1 MSLLHVENLQVS
13 IPTAKGMVHPV
24 RKVSL
29 QLQQGEMLAL
39 VGESGSGKSI
49 TAQAIMG
56 LLPENA
62 VVSGKTLQFERKKIA
77 MIFQNPMATFNPVL
91 TIGYQISEPLRV
103 LHGYS
108 KKAAEAEAIQLLER
122 MQIRDAAQK
131 MRRYA
136 HEFSGGMLQR
146 AAIAMALACKPQ
158 LLIADEPTTALDVS
172 TQAEVMQLLAELR
185 REKNIGILFIT
196 HDLALVAQQ
205 AERVAVMY
213 RGEIIET
220 GITRTVLTQPQHAYT
235 KTLIAALPQA
245 SVSKQSLS
253 KNEQALLIANLHK
266 HFGKTPVLQDINLS
280 VAKGEVLGLAGESGS
295 GKSTLALCIAGLHGY
310 DSGEIVCNDT
320 PLLAQRTAQDF
331 RQQAQHIQMVFQDP
345 LSSINPRMT
354 VADTLL
360 EPLRLNRI
368 GTADEQHAAAARWME
383 RIGLRVVDLQRY
395 PHSFSGGQLQRIGI
409 ARALISKPQLL
420 ICDEPVSALDVT
432 TQAQIL
438 ELLSSLRRELG
449 LTLLFISH
457 DLATMQRFCDRIA
470 VMQAG
475 KIVEQGSA
483 QNVLENPQHAYTQK
497 LVRSSPLWINTKL

>member
-1 MSLLHVENLQVS
+1 MSLLHIENLQVS

-56 LLPENA
+56 LLPNNA
-62 VVSGKTLQFERKKIA
+62 SVSGKTLHFERKKIA

-91 TIGYQISEPLRV
+91 TIGYQIAEPLRV

-131 MRRYA
+131 MQRYA

-185 REKNIGILFIT
+185 REKNLGILFIT

-213 RGEIIET
+213 RGEIVET
-220 GITRTVLTQPQHAYT
+220 GITRTVLTQPQHVYT
-235 KTLIAALPQA
+235 KTLLAALP
-245 SVSKQSLS
+245 V
-253 KNEQALLIANLHK
+253 ALTK
-266 HFGKTPVLQDINLS
+266 
-280 VAKGEVLGLAGESGS
+280 
-295 GKSTLALCIAGLHGY
+295 Y
-310 DSGEIVCNDT
+310 
-320 PLLAQRTAQDF
+320 
-331 RQQAQHIQMVFQDP
+331 
-345 LSSINPRMT
+345 SI
-354 VADTLL
+354 
-360 EPLRLNRI
+360 
-368 GTADEQHAAAARWME
+368 
-383 RIGLRVVDLQRY
+383 
-395 PHSFSGGQLQRIGI
+395 S
-409 ARALISKPQLL
+409 
-420 ICDEPVSALDVT
+420 
-432 TQAQIL
+432 
-438 ELLSSLRRELG
+438 
-449 LTLLFISH
+449 
-457 DLATMQRFCDRIA
+457 
-470 VMQAG
+470 
-475 KIVEQGSA
+475 
-483 QNVLENPQHAYTQK
+483 
-497 LVRSSPLWINTKL
+497 